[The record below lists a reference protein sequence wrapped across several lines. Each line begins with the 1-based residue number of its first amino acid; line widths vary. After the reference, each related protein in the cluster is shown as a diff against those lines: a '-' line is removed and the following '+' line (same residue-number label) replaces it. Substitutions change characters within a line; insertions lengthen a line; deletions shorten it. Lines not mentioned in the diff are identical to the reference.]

1 MTLAIYYG
9 ERKWNYARSYKQM
22 MNRSIRHLRRYMNV
36 EFHPLVEM
44 VKLDE
49 TRFQNK
55 DNRDL
60 IIGLKILYAKKKV
73 PEKFIVSHEV
83 ACLLG
88 TLIHDERIYQLI
100 EKKKGATN
108 MSDYVLGISRNAE
121 RKGRNEGIM
130 TTLIKLLTQKFGNLS
145 KDTIKAIKQ
154 SNKKQLNSLTLHIFD
169 IEKEEDIKKILLGK

>member
-1 MTLAIYYG
+1 
-9 ERKWNYARSYKQM
+9 M
-22 MNRSIRHLRRYMNV
+22 MNRGIRHLRRYMNV

-55 DNRDL
+55 DNKDL
-60 IIGLKILYAKKKV
+60 ITGLKVLYAKKKV
-73 PEKFIVSHEV
+73 PEKFIVSHEL

-108 MSDYVLGISRNAE
+108 MSDYVLGISRKAE

-145 KDTIKAIKQ
+145 KDTIKEIKQ

>member
-1 MTLAIYYG
+1 MSLNGEQCIIGLEHQSYADKGMFQRIMEYDYLSYLRQYHIYEKNIH
-9 ERKWNYARSYKQM
+9 ERIKWCHDFGYLLWRKEWNYARSYKQM

-55 DNRDL
+55 DNKDL
-60 IIGLKILYAKKKV
+60 ITGLKVLYAKKKV

-100 EKKKGATN
+100 EK
-108 MSDYVLGISRNAE
+108 
-121 RKGRNEGIM
+121 RKGQRI
-130 TTLIKLLTQKFGNLS
+130 
-145 KDTIKAIKQ
+145 
-154 SNKKQLNSLTLHIFD
+154 
-169 IEKEEDIKKILLGK
+169 